1 MLEVSAASKTSF
13 SLFTNVC
20 YCCILLLQ
28 GSKVA
33 SQFPERMRD
42 MAKFTAAQF
51 KKVGIKHVAE
61 EDFKDDGT
69 SFKVYECPNGIK
81 FSYTTYDGDV
91 YIAARDWY
99 DNDILSC
106 DELADAGLWA
116 LSDKFNGVPANS
128 VDVNDIIDTFER
140 LKSGIEALEASV
152 KDDNY
157 VADNKDFAT
166 SKIEYETEFIKSKRD
181 ELKSGIDF
189 LSLTDFQFSSLK
201 DYFKYVDKF
210 YVEALEDELRQVKDG
225 RVSRSSMKFIVKRY
239 NTVGFLKLDE
249 NGSCYW
255 LDAIAKVFASNN

>member
-1 MLEVSAASKTSF
+1 
-13 SLFTNVC
+13 
-20 YCCILLLQ
+20 
-28 GSKVA
+28 
-33 SQFPERMRD
+33 
-42 MAKFTAAQF
+42 MAKFTVAQF

-81 FSYTTYDGDV
+81 FSYTTFDGDV

-99 DNDILSC
+99 DNDLLSY
-106 DELADAGLWA
+106 DELDNAGLWA
-116 LSDKFNGVPANS
+116 LSDKFNGVPASS

-157 VADNKDFAT
+157 VADNKDFVA
-166 SKIEYETEFIKSKRD
+166 SKIEYEIEFIKSKRD
-181 ELKSGIDF
+181 ELKSSIDF
-189 LSLTDFQFSSLK
+189 LSLSSYK
-201 DYFKYVDKF
+201 FNCVKSYFEYVDKS
-210 YVEALEDELRQVKDG
+210 YIKALEDELSKVKDG

-255 LDAIAKVFASNN
+255 LDVIAKMPMSNN

>member
-1 MLEVSAASKTSF
+1 MTE
-13 SLFTNVC
+13 
-20 YCCILLLQ
+20 
-28 GSKVA
+28 
-33 SQFPERMRD
+33 

-51 KKVGIKHVAE
+51 KKVGIKHIAE

-81 FSYTTYDGDV
+81 FSYTTFDGYV

-99 DNDILSC
+99 DNDLLSY
-106 DELADAGLWA
+106 DELDNAGLWQ
-116 LSDKFNGVPANS
+116 LSDKFNGVPASTVN
-128 VDVNDIIDTFER
+128 VNDIIDTFEQ
-140 LKSGIEALEASV
+140 LKYGIEALEASV
-152 KDDNY
+152 KDDDY
-157 VADNKDFAT
+157 VAEKSDFVA
-166 SKIEYETEFIKSKRD
+166 SKIEYEIEFIKSKRD

-210 YVEALEDELRQVKDG
+210 YVEALEDKLHQVKDG

-255 LDAIAKVFASNN
+255 LDTIAKVLASDN

>member
-1 MLEVSAASKTSF
+1 
-13 SLFTNVC
+13 
-20 YCCILLLQ
+20 
-28 GSKVA
+28 
-33 SQFPERMRD
+33 

-81 FSYTTYDGDV
+81 FSYTTFDGDV

-99 DNDILSC
+99 DNDLLSH
-106 DELADAGLWA
+106 DELDNAGLWQ
-116 LSDKFNGVPANS
+116 LSDKFNGVPATDI
-128 VDVNDIIDTFER
+128 DVNDIIDTFEQ
-140 LKSGIEALEASV
+140 LKSSIEVLESSV
-152 KDDNY
+152 KDDGY
-157 VADNKDFAT
+157 VAEKSDFVA
-166 SKIEYETEFIKSKRD
+166 SKIEYEIELIKSKRD
-181 ELKSGIDF
+181 ELKSSIDF

-201 DYFKYVDKF
+201 EYFKYVDKF
-210 YVEALEDELRQVKDG
+210 YIEALEDELRQVKDG

-239 NTVGFLKLDE
+239 NIGFLKLDE